1 MYIGLSYEVCLV
13 DIRLR
18 QLFDIFVIFSVF
30 DFDYLWRTSCWCR
43 LYNSW
48 HGAPLG
54 HYFEVLFIVL
64 ILVVVVLFVYLFF
77 NLWKTS
83 FIYNCD
89 VFLVALRCPC
99 FWLSSLDF
107 IQFPTKNQLSL
118 QIYMYIYIFFLRLLL
133 SFSHG
138 KHSLVKWQKVI
149 SSRYACH
156 DVSKLY
162 TLLIYNNIFSP
173 A

>member
-107 IQFPTKNQLSL
+107 IQFPKKNQLSL
-118 QIYMYIYIFFLRLLL
+118 QIYMYIYIFFWGCFYRFPTENIPWLSDKKWFLLVMPAMMCRNYIL
-133 SFSHG
+133 S
-138 KHSLVKWQKVI
+138 
-149 SSRYACH
+149 
-156 DVSKLY
+156 
-162 TLLIYNNIFSP
+162 
-173 A
+173 